1 MMILDMPRQVAARG
15 LHLAAEVAG
24 SLALVESPVVV
35 QTVPRRKAFATL
47 AAAKLFLRRAVS
59 TTVPICS

>member
-15 LHLAAEVAG
+15 LHLATEVAG

-47 AAAKLFLRRAVS
+47 AAAKLFLRCAVS